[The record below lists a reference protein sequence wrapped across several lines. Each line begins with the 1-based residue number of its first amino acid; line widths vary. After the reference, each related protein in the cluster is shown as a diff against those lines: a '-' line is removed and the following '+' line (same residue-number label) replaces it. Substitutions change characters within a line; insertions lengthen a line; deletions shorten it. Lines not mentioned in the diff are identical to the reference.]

1 MFYALQ
7 SSHPISTSRHNFLLL
22 LCLNLQL
29 RIFHT
34 LAFLHLYQ
42 STGFPGSYEYFL
54 VQKSKCS
61 RTWLLIQRETFLSGI
76 FMCGIRFLL
85 FSANENECKSLII
98 TRIMLWNPQSGVVI
112 LFKKFLTENSYFLI
126 CKSKF
131 ELSKRD
137 GKFF

>member
-1 MFYALQ
+1 
-7 SSHPISTSRHNFLLL
+7 
-22 LCLNLQL
+22 
-29 RIFHT
+29 
-34 LAFLHLYQ
+34 
-42 STGFPGSYEYFL
+42 
-54 VQKSKCS
+54 
-61 RTWLLIQRETFLSGI
+61 
-76 FMCGIRFLL
+76 MCGIRFLL

-137 GKFF
+137 GKIF

>member
-1 MFYALQ
+1 MLYSL
-7 SSHPISTSRHNFLLL
+7 PIQFLLPGTIFL
-22 LCLNLQL
+22 FLCLNLLL

-34 LAFLHLYQ
+34 LAFLHFYQ
-42 STGFPGSYEYFL
+42 STGFLGSYEYFL

-126 CKSKF
+126 CKSIF
-131 ELSKRD
+131 ELSKREAL
-137 GKFF
+137 GRIF